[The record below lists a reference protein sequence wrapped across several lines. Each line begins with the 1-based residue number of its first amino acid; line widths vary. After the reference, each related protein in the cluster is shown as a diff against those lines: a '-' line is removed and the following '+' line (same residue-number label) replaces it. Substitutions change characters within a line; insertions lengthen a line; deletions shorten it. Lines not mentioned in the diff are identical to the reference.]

1 MNFIDIT
8 PFVIPERVLNFD
20 FSTQMLFRCI
30 ERKYAET
37 FINGEI
43 RFGQPQNWIE
53 KEKNG
58 NKGQGDLLEGI
69 FLSAQGNDESKL
81 ITRLKNNSY
90 INCIEYN
97 EFKYF
102 RRKSIENLY
111 CLCFYG
117 LNNNSFRNKKI
128 DNKGKA
134 HYYSYVS
141 KEFFESFSEKISKED
156 YLKMNEGDRPSVIFI
171 SNPHEFFKRIKKF
184 FNKVGVKEQ
193 DVIISPVDYINKNKI
208 MLSGIPYPR
217 ELLLK
222 DKFFEKQSEIRIII
236 NSQSREL
243 LEYMKNH
250 NNTINIGNIDDIAK
264 IYDYYFEDLVIE
276 RKNRSTIEFNLPVE
290 EVEKYEDMPLEE
302 MLTILGQAY
311 IGKLPESAKNEREK
325 IIEIMHKQLKKK
337 YKIDV
342 DYSKGCMYIL
352 NASDKVGKRI
362 IEYSKPHTKL
372 TNFENDIISLIKNKE
387 YHKALESIENINE
400 DETLKNVCEFY
411 KGKILEEKGNY
422 DEAVTIYD
430 YCIENEIKLP
440 EVLSSRSNCYNRL
453 QKYDLAIRD
462 LEILQDTI
470 GYNPQIYSNKGIN
483 LINLNKLDEAIIEF
497 NKSIELNEYNPEAY
511 YNRSVAYYRKG
522 NYNNAKNDID
532 KAIKYNPTN
541 NFYKSQYE
549 RFYKDS

>member
-30 ERKYAET
+30 ERKYTET

-43 RFGQPQNWIE
+43 RFGQPKNWIE

-156 YLKMNEGDRPSVIFI
+156 YLKMNEEDRPSVIFI

-236 NSQSREL
+236 NSQSKEL

-276 RKNRSTIEFNLPVE
+276 RKNKSTIEFNLPVE

-311 IGKLPESAKNEREK
+311 IGQLPESAKNEREK

-342 DYSKGCMYIL
+342 DYSKGCMHIL
-352 NASDKVGKRI
+352 NASDKVWKRI

-387 YHKALESIENINE
+387 YHKALECIENINE

-497 NKSIELNEYNPEAY
+497 NKSIEMNEYNPEAY

-549 RFYKDS
+549 RFYKNS

>member
-97 EFKYF
+97 GFKYF

-236 NSQSREL
+236 NSQSKEL

-352 NASDKVGKRI
+352 NASDKVWKRI

-372 TNFENDIISLIKNKE
+372 TNFENDIILLIKNKE

>member
-97 EFKYF
+97 GFKYF

-236 NSQSREL
+236 NSQSKEL

-352 NASDKVGKRI
+352 NASDKVWKRI

>member
-97 EFKYF
+97 GFKYF